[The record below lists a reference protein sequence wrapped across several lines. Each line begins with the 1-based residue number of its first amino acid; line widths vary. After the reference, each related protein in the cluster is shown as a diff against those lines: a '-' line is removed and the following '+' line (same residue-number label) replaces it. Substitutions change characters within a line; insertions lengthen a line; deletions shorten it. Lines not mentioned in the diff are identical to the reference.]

1 MSDTHPHDELDLE
14 ALARGDRVAADVLV
28 ERCRDDRNCIFDPD
42 VFAALLALFKARP
55 LARAWEALLAQLR
68 SVHVD
73 VSALKRALSAADDD
87 DDDDGNEGDSQAER
101 LLGIADQC
109 EYFLD
114 EFGTPYMS
122 FEHSL
127 PEGGARLETTRIESR
142 RGGDSSSRSTSASF
156 ASLPLTLRSAGFSR
170 RSHQRPRSVTRFAP
184 SSSGGRVTTALSTSI
199 AEPRT
204 GPRTRSIRTVGA

>member
-1 MSDTHPHDELDLE
+1 MSDTRPHDELDLE

-28 ERCRDDRNCIFDPD
+28 ERCRGERDCIFDPD
-42 VFAALLALFKARP
+42 VFAALAALSKARP

-142 RGGDSSSRSTSASF
+142 RGRRFFVKEYVSKFRKPPTDTALRGVLEAVASKT
-156 ASLPLTLRSAGFSR
+156 AFSDEIRPVFIR
-170 RSHQRPRSVTRFAP
+170 RARHNGYLPRSRNQ
-184 SSSGGRVTTALSTSI
+184 GRV
-199 AEPRT
+199 RV
-204 GPRTRSIRTVGA
+204 RDR